1 MLFCRWCHNLLLLE
15 RQQDSY
21 RFVCRTCPFYYQ
33 VEGKM
38 ERKLF
43 GLQKKQEADV
53 LGGDKQWELA
63 DQTDAMCPRCSH
75 QRAYFFQMQ
84 TRSADEPMSTFY
96 RCVECGHQWK
106 EN

>member
-53 LGGDKQWELA
+53 LGGDKQWELVR
-63 DQTDAMCPRCSH
+63 TWYLCFEKLTHSFLCCCCC
-75 QRAYFFQMQ
+75 YVF
-84 TRSADEPMSTFY
+84 
-96 RCVECGHQWK
+96 G
-106 EN
+106 